1 MSVEAKTD
9 PGIYTAM
16 DRYYKFC
23 QDNNL
28 RSLAEADEYHAMD
41 YATGFEDARKR
52 GIYEGRAEGKAEGR
66 AEGKAEGR
74 AEGKAESVQQLLQ
87 LKFPQQN
94 SAMLL
99 SRIKSISSMDL
110 LDKIFAVAVTANSLE
125 DIEKAF
131 IER

>member
-66 AEGKAEGR
+66 AEGKAE
-74 AEGKAESVQQLLQ
+74 SVQQLLQ